1 MGEERRGREY
11 IDIYVYFYK
20 LFMAFREEPF
30 TEYIDFT
37 SVIKRKG
44 EKEEK
49 NRGCTVYTVA
59 FNFLVN

>member
-1 MGEERRGREY
+1 METNLYFR
-11 IDIYVYFYK
+11 VFTFYFYK

-30 TEYIDFT
+30 TEYIDIT

-49 NRGCTVYTVA
+49 NRDE
-59 FNFLVN
+59 

>member
-30 TEYIDFT
+30 TEYIDIT

-49 NRGCTVYTVA
+49 NRDE
-59 FNFLVN
+59 